1 MKKETEWENVTV
13 SKEKTDWMWV
23 LQMLTLGALGVV
35 MCYYGTLTG
44 MLWERIDELQLRV
57 ELLTIDSITKK

>member
-1 MKKETEWENVTV
+1 MKKETEQENVTM